1 MKFEGSAIR
10 NNKLSVVKL
19 LRQLPLVYALRL
31 KIVIASATSNG
42 ILRIWN
48 DETIK
53 LGRKM

>member
-10 NNKLSVVKL
+10 NNKSSVVKL
-19 LRQLPLVYALRL
+19 LRQLPLVYVLRL

-42 ILRIWN
+42 ILRIWS